1 MFNIHWKK
9 ILKNLFSLLLTLII
23 LSQLLDFIRRPN
35 ISPHLTNQ
43 VLYDLEQQPFF
54 LAQLSQQRPVI
65 LYFWGS
71 WCGYCRYTSPAV
83 EKLYQENIPV
93 VSIALQ
99 SGSPEQVKN
108 YLAEHQYHFPTVND
122 HNGELAKQWDISVTP
137 SILII
142 KQGKLYTATTGLT
155 SYWGIKARWLMANL

>member
-1 MFNIHWKK
+1 M
-9 ILKNLFSLLLTLII
+9 LTLII

-35 ISPHLTNQ
+35 IPPHLTSQ

-54 LAQLSQQRPVI
+54 LAQLSQQHPVI

-71 WCGYCRYTSPAV
+71 WCGYCRYTSPAL

-99 SGSPEQVKN
+99 SGSLEQIKQ
-108 YLAEHQYHFPTVND
+108 YLAEHQYNFPTIND
-122 HNGELAKQWDISVTP
+122 HNGKLAKQWDISVTP